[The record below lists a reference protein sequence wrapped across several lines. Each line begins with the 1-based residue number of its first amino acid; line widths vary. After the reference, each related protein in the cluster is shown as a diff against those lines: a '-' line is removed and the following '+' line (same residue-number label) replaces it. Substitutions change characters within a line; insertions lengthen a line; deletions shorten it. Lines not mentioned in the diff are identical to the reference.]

1 MASTINANTLSALQ
15 IGLKYHYADIA
26 DDLIRADFP
35 FYNMMKNSDDFKV
48 DDFGGRSM
56 IWALVTDR
64 AHNVGMR
71 SETGFEPGFGG
82 QANDDI
88 DRITPIEA
96 SLGRVYAY
104 ANTSFSAQQMSSVHK
119 QFEQFSGWGMQKHI
133 KMCQDD
139 FGMLLER
146 QAMGDGTGLLGQI
159 SSVTTSGG
167 NTVCTMKPVTT
178 IDIRGGG
185 LGTQRLYKNM
195 KVSIVRAADWATS
208 ARTAKIDSNVGNSAT
223 DMQKVVATSDIHDV
237 SAAPTV
243 TLSGDLVSAG
253 TALAAGDFIV
263 EGESRPTANGGG
275 NAADDTG
282 LLNFSGIFS
291 FIDDGTLTTSLYGQ
305 TRASFTQ
312 LNAICNRST
321 TGRPLTWQLL
331 QVFMDRLNRRRGNDA
346 LGQKIESEYTL
357 FSEKSVKTAFVANPG
372 EAVKQYVQGDKAL
385 KMMPGFADA
394 SVVFLGND
402 KPVSWVSYG
411 TFPYG
416 HLVALRPGQLKTLW
430 DIKPGPID
438 EDGLTL
444 RKVSGKPVFTWE
456 MQAAGNF
463 RHDSPW
469 FDGRISGLNG
479 LFT

>member
-1 MASTINANTLSALQ
+1 MASTINANSLSALQ

-35 FYNMMKNSDDFKV
+35 FYSMMKNADDFKV

-71 SETGFEPGFGG
+71 DESGFEPGFSGN
-82 QANDDI
+82 ANDDI
-88 DRITPIEA
+88 DRVTPVEA
-96 SLGRVYAY
+96 SLGRVYGY
-104 ANTSFSAQQMSSVHK
+104 ANTAFTAQQMAQVHK
-119 QFEQFSGWGMQKHI
+119 QFEQFNGWGMPKHI
-133 KMCQDD
+133 KSTQDD
-139 FGMLLER
+139 FGMMLER
-146 QAMGDGTGLLGQI
+146 QILGDGTGLLGQI
-159 SSVTTSGG
+159 QSVALSGG
-167 NTVCTMKPVTT
+167 NTVCTLKPVTT
-178 IDIRGGG
+178 IDIRGVG
-185 LGTQRLYKNM
+185 LGTQRLAKNM

-223 DMQKVVATSDIHDV
+223 PDQKVVAVSDIHDV

-243 TLSGDLVSAG
+243 TLSGDLISAG
-253 TALAAGDFIV
+253 TAIAAGDFIV

-275 NAADDTG
+275 NSADDSG
-282 LLNFSGIFS
+282 LRCFSGIFN
-291 FIDDGTLTTSLYGQ
+291 FIDDGTLTTSLYGLTRSTQ
-305 TRASFTQ
+305 TA

-321 TGRPLTWQLL
+321 TSRPLTWQLL
-331 QVFMDRLNRRRGNDA
+331 QVFMDRLNRRRGNDSV
-346 LGQKIESEYTL
+346 GKKIEGEYTL

-372 EAVKQYVQGDKAL
+372 EAVKQYAQADKAL
-385 KMMPGFADA
+385 KMLPGFADA

-402 KPVSWVSYG
+402 KPVSWVTYA

-416 HLVALRPGQLKTLW
+416 HLVALRPNQLKTLW

-456 MQAAGNF
+456 MQSAGNF

-469 FDGRISGLNG
+469 FDGRISGLAG
-479 LFT
+479 QFT